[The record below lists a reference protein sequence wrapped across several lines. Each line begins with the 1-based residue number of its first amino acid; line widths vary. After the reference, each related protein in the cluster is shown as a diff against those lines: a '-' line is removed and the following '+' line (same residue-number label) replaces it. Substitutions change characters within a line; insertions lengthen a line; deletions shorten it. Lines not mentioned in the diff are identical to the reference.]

1 MDYRVLRLET
11 GLQHILTAQ
20 LQSLCTGI
28 MKIPSPSTSW
38 RSTQISGVQ
47 CDIAAAHHHTDAIRA
62 CCTSHN
68 LPKINKTSQLQ
79 CEWHT
84 QMWSLQWMIFY
95 AVRCAYIRRPAVQ
108 LWLFPDVL
116 SVFIQFVCSHVS
128 FRLNIFVWYGSST
141 PSWNELQT
149 VVQSY
154 SCLLTHLR
162 PYISLDTLSQKTQ
175 QVM

>member
-1 MDYRVLRLET
+1 MDSEAKVRNRAASYSNCTVTVIVYRHNEDPKSKHFLKSYT
-11 GLQHILTAQ
+11 NQW
-20 LQSLCTGI
+20 
-28 MKIPSPSTSW
+28 SPMW
-38 RSTQISGVQ
+38 Y
-47 CDIAAAHHHTDAIRA
+47 AAAHHHTDAIRV

-95 AVRCAYIRRPAVQ
+95 AVRRAYIRRPVVQ

-128 FRLNIFVWYGSST
+128 FGLNIFVWYGSST